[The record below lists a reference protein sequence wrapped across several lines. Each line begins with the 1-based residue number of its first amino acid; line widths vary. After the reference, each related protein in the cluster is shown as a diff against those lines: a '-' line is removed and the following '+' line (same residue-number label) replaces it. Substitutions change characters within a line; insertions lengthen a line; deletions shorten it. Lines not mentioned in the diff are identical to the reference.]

1 LRDIELTE
9 RRHGYQK
16 YFFLDTAQK
25 PYYGG
30 SKDPHVSALFT
41 TALLGLAPVR
51 STRAPA
57 AQSPEKAL
65 ALVDVTNR

>member
-1 LRDIELTE
+1 
-9 RRHGYQK
+9 
-16 YFFLDTAQK
+16 LDTAQK